1 MTAHLDDDTLT
12 ALALGHRDAGAEGVA
27 DHLRVCPACAA
38 ALADLAA
45 AVRGTLAAAPSIA
58 PPDWFAGRVLAAGRA
73 EREMP
78 AGVTAR
84 RSAPRG
90 WCGWAP
96 GRCWS

>member
-58 PPDWFAGRVLAAGRA
+58 PRTGSPDECSPRAARSGKCP
-73 EREMP
+73 P
-78 AGVTAR
+78 A
-84 RSAPRG
+84 
-90 WCGWAP
+90 
-96 GRCWS
+96 